1 MAELHIIGQ
10 ILDARDFEE
19 ENLLCKWSFQIGST
33 WKVIEGLAEG
43 QTATDSNRVE
53 KCSVFSHPLDLHL
66 STRGIQGWPKLHVE
80 IWTANA
86 LKQCWPVGFGV
97 LNVPTH
103 PGIHNLTIPTW
114 RIAPSNIWDALREK
128 FHGGGVALA
137 RKELVYS
144 QSDRY
149 KLSTTS
155 TAGSVGV
162 ELMLIFKNFKKFGVE
177 F

>member
-1 MAELHIIGQ
+1 M
-10 ILDARDFEE
+10 
-19 ENLLCKWSFQIGST
+19 
-33 WKVIEGLAEG
+33 IEGLAEG

-114 RIAPSNIWDALREK
+114 RIAPSNIWDAVREK

-155 TAGSVGV
+155 TAGSVGI